1 MRTVQRFVIVSLV
14 AASLVAQKVETQPLN
29 NQMVVHV
36 ETALDHL
43 TVIELA
49 DPVTMVAVGN
59 QSAFMVER
67 RENKVFVKPL
77 EESIQTNLFIWTA
90 GARYSYELVPA
101 SSVAQMHFAID
112 QSSLRA
118 GAQPMPG
125 AEPAQNTVPLPLGML
140 TEAKAI
146 RLYGERDVRGRV
158 AVTLR
163 DLYRHN
169 GRLYLRYG
177 VANRSA
183 VGYQAARPAVF
194 RMADVRAPVS
204 LVPLGENQIGERLA
218 RSIKAG
224 MASRLDVLD
233 ASPARFLEPGTE
245 GVGWLVVPDV
255 AAPPED
261 RALLRIEFA
270 ADSRGPVDAFLV
282 LKTEEARNANRAGE

>member
-77 EESIQTNLFIWTA
+77 ERAIQTNLFIWTA

-118 GAQPMPG
+118 GAQPMR
-125 AEPAQNTVPLPLGML
+125 VPSCSKHCHRSVGDVNRGQ
-140 TEAKAI
+140 AI
-146 RLYGERDVRGRV
+146 RLLARRARPGRV
-158 AVTLR
+158 AVDVG
-163 DLYRHN
+163 DLT
-169 GRLYLRYG
+169 GTT
-177 VANRSA
+177 
-183 VGYQAARPAVF
+183 AVF
-194 RMADVRAPVS
+194 TC
-204 LVPLGENQIGERLA
+204 
-218 RSIKAG
+218 
-224 MASRLDVLD
+224 
-233 ASPARFLEPGTE
+233 GT
-245 GVGWLVVPDV
+245 
-255 AAPPED
+255 A
-261 RALLRIEFA
+261 
-270 ADSRGPVDAFLV
+270 
-282 LKTEEARNANRAGE
+282 